1 MQASRTDQSTPP
13 RPDRD
18 AWVAFLPKLVS
29 VLRRGYGL
37 ADLRADL
44 VAGLTVAVVAL
55 PLAMAIAIASGTTPD
70 KGLVTAIVAGFLIS
84 LLGGS
89 RVQIGG
95 PTAAFIP
102 VVFVTIE
109 RFGHG
114 GLLLAML
121 IAGLML
127 VVAGLLRVGTWMR
140 YMPKP
145 VITGFTAGIAVSIAL
160 SQLKDAFG
168 LDMGPV
174 PAEFLARIE
183 AYAQHGRSVTPAAL
197 LLALATIAIVL
208 AMRRWRPTSPS
219 MLVAILAA
227 SAATLLLGLP
237 VETIA
242 MRFPDGIPPVSPTF
256 ALPTIPFDRT
266 LELLPTAFTIAFLA
280 GVESLLSAVVA
291 DGMCGGRHR
300 SNAELVAQGVA
311 NCASACVGG
320 LPATGALA
328 RTATN
333 VRAGARSPVAGIAHA
348 VFLLLIVL
356 AVGPLM
362 GYVPMAALAGVLLV
376 VAWNMAEFE
385 SFRHLMLGPI
395 GDRAVLLVTFGLT
408 VAVDLTVAIEV
419 GVVLAALLFMHR
431 MAGVVEIAQGVQ
443 LVEPEPDDLEVREH
457 RDARSALPPGVEV
470 YEVAGPLFFA
480 VANRLDDLLDQY
492 FQPPQVLIL
501 RLGRVPLIDASGATA
516 LAQFLDRASRLGI
529 RVIVEGLAEQPRR
542 TLAAMHALAHPTI
555 VGDVDGLAAASARAR
570 ELVVAA
576 ARGT

>member
-1 MQASRTDQSTPP
+1 
-13 RPDRD
+13 
-18 AWVAFLPKLVS
+18 
-29 VLRRGYGL
+29 
-37 ADLRADL
+37 
-44 VAGLTVAVVAL
+44 
-55 PLAMAIAIASGTTPD
+55 
-70 KGLVTAIVAGFLIS
+70 
-84 LLGGS
+84 
-89 RVQIGG
+89 
-95 PTAAFIP
+95 
-102 VVFVTIE
+102 
-109 RFGHG
+109 
-114 GLLLAML
+114 
-121 IAGLML
+121 
-127 VVAGLLRVGTWMR
+127 
-140 YMPKP
+140 MPKP

-183 AYAQHGRSVTPAAL
+183 AYAQHWRSVTPAAL
-197 LLALATIAIVL
+197 LLALATIAVVV

-227 SAATLLLGLP
+227 SAATMLLGLP

-242 MRFPDGIPPVSPTF
+242 MRFPDGIPPVSLSV
-256 ALPTIPFDRT
+256 ALPTIPFERT

-348 VFLLLIVL
+348 VFLLLMVL

-362 GYVPMAALAGVLLV
+362 GYVPMAALAGVLLI

-385 SFRHLMLGPI
+385 SFRHLIRGPV

-431 MAGVVEIAQGVQ
+431 MAGVVEIAQGVA
-443 LVEPEPDDLEVREH
+443 LVEPEPDDLDPRED
-457 RDARSALPPGVEV
+457 RDARSGLPSGVEV

-492 FQPPQVLIL
+492 FQPPKVLIL

-516 LAQFLDRASRLGI
+516 LTQFLERAGRLGI
-529 RVIVEGLAEQPRR
+529 RVIIEGLAEQPRR
-542 TLAAMHALAHPTI
+542 TLAAMHALAHPT
-555 VGDVDGLAAASARAR
+555 LAADVGSFAEARAR
-570 ELVVAA
+570 ALDLVSADAGAA
-576 ARGT
+576 

>member
-1 MQASRTDQSTPP
+1 MTPTPP
-13 RPDRD
+13 SDPS
-18 AWVAFLPKLVS
+18 AAFVPKLVT

-37 ADLRADL
+37 GDLRADL

-55 PLAMAIAIASGTTPD
+55 PLAMAIAIASGATPD
-70 KGLVTAIVAGFLIS
+70 KGIVTAIVAGFLIS

-102 VVFVTIE
+102 VVFVTIV

-114 GLLLAML
+114 GLVLATLM
-121 IAGLML
+121 AGAML
-127 VVAGLLRVGTWMR
+127 VVAGLLRIGTWMR

-160 SQLKDAFG
+160 SQIKDALG
-168 LDMGPV
+168 LEMGPV
-174 PAEFLARIE
+174 PAEFRARLE
-183 AYAQHGRSVTPAAL
+183 AYAQHWDSVTPAAM
-197 LLALATIAIVL
+197 LLAAATIAIVL
-208 AMRRWRPTSPS
+208 VLRRWRPTSPS

-227 SAATLLLGLP
+227 SAATLAFGLP

-242 MRFPDGIPPVSPTF
+242 TRFPDGIPSAMPTL
-256 ALPTIPFDRT
+256 AWPTLPIERMA
-266 LELLPTAFTIAFLA
+266 ELLPTAFTIAFLA

-333 VRAGARSPVAGIAHA
+333 VRAGARSPVAGMAHA
-348 VFLLLIVL
+348 LFLLGIVL
-356 AVGPLM
+356 LVGPLM
-362 GYVPMAALAGVLLV
+362 GYVPLAALAGVLLI

-385 SFRHLMLGPI
+385 SFRHLMRGPI
-395 GDRAVLLVTFGLT
+395 GDRVVLVVTFALT

-443 LVEPEPDDLEVREH
+443 LVEPEPDDRE
-457 RDARSALPPGVEV
+457 AREDHDSRSGLPAGVEV

-492 FQPPQVLIL
+492 FQPPKVLIL

-516 LAQFLDRASRLGI
+516 LTQFLDRAGRLGI
-529 RVIVEGLAEQPRR
+529 RVIVEGLADQPRR
-542 TLAAMHALAHPTI
+542 TLAAMHALAHPS
-555 VGDVDGLAAASARAR
+555 LAADVVGFEQARARAR
-570 ELVVAA
+570 ELVAPSAA
-576 ARGT
+576 PA